1 MSTSLLREKV
11 VLRKKLLLY
20 GLVALILA
28 FTLGGV
34 WLSYQSFHKGHA
46 SVLGAKRRG
55 SDILG
60 ARPFPDTWN
69 NTHAFLTFNYNIS
82 NSAAVAS
89 HYDFVWAADPASV
102 VPLHTAN
109 PNIFLTYY
117 IPFHRDFGT
126 YATTGTP
133 LSLSSWKTAHADW
146 ILYKCDRVTPAYEY
160 KMANVPLDFA
170 NPAVIAWQMATYAL
184 PASTHGYDGI
194 AADNLDMQNS
204 FGACG
209 SYKNGTWVQ
218 RYSGQANDT
227 QWSADAVNWLTQMQ
241 SALHTLPHPLAL
253 IPNLRGVSVGN
264 PLLPQV
270 LTHSDGVLDEGG
282 FTAGGTGY
290 LTDSQWTQGVA
301 LMAMEQQLN
310 KPFYSINLFSNVT
323 PATIQWALA
332 SYLMAKGH
340 TAALYI
346 AAANGYGSD
355 AWHSEYAAHIGSP
368 LGAMYTLQNVYCRDY
383 SGGASIVNPSST
395 TSYTVTLN
403 PANHYVD
410 LYGHAVGAT
419 LTLAPHTG
427 IVLLYTSTGNAH
439 PLVGHPLH

>member
-1 MSTSLLREKV
+1 MFTSLLREKV
-11 VLRKKLLLY
+11 LLRKKLWLY
-20 GLVALILA
+20 CLVALILA

-34 WLSYQSFHKGHA
+34 LLSYQTFHKGHV
-46 SVLGAKRRG
+46 SVLGTKRRG
-55 SDILG
+55 SNIQNV
-60 ARPFPDTWN
+60 RPFPDTWN
-69 NTHAFLTFNYNIS
+69 NIHTFLTFNYNIS

-133 LSLSSWKTAHADW
+133 LSLSSWKTAHSDW

-160 KMANVPLDFA
+160 DMSNVPLDFS

-184 PASTHGYDGI
+184 PASSHGYDGI

-209 SYKNGTWVQ
+209 TYQNGKWVQ
-218 RYSGQANDT
+218 RYSGQADDT
-227 QWSADAVNWLTQMQ
+227 KWSADVINWLTQMQ
-241 SALHTLPHPLAL
+241 NDLHALPHPLAL
-253 IPNLRGVSVGN
+253 IPNLSGASVGN

-270 LTHSDGVLDEGG
+270 LSHVDGVLDEGG
-282 FTAGGTGY
+282 FTAWGTGY
-290 LTDSQWTQGVA
+290 LTDNQWVQGVK
-301 LMAMEQQLN
+301 LMEMVQQQN
-310 KPFYSINLFSNVT
+310 KPFYSINLLPNIS
-323 PATIQWALA
+323 PAGIQWALA

-346 AAANGYGSD
+346 ATANEYGSD
-355 AWHSEYAAHIGSP
+355 AWRGEYAARIGNP
-368 LGAMYTLQNVYCRDY
+368 TNAMYKLQNVYWRNY
-383 SGGASIVNPSST
+383 SGGVSIVNPSST

-403 PANHYVD
+403 PAYHYID
-410 LYGHAVGAT
+410 LYGHAVGPTIT
-419 LTLAPHTG
+419 LTRHTG
-427 IVLLYTSTGNAH
+427 IVLLVATPGAQATG
-439 PLVGHPLH
+439 GHPLKH